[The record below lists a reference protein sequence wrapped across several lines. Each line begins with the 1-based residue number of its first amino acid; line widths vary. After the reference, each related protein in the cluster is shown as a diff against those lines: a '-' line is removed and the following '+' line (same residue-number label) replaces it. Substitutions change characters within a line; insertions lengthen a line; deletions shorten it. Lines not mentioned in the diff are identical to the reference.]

1 MNLQRDN
8 YSRYLRLGYEDEHTL
23 LAANNYALSLISLRR
38 FEEAKSLMRKTIPV
52 AQRVLGKSHV
62 NTLRMRLNYAMAL
75 YKDDGAM
82 LDDLRE
88 AVTTLEETASTF
100 RRILGGAHPNVE
112 GIETSL
118 CNSRWMLIER
128 EIVLRG
134 CANGFDV

>member
-1 MNLQRDN
+1 M
-8 YSRYLRLGYEDEHTL
+8 
-23 LAANNYALSLISLRR
+23 SLIELKKL
-38 FEEAKSLMRKTIPV
+38 EEAKSLLLNTIPV
-52 AQRVLGKSHV
+52 AQRVCGESDQF
-62 NTLRMRLNYAMAL
+62 TLLMKWHYARTL
-75 YKDDGAM
+75 YKDLGAT